1 VFRHILVPTDG
12 SPQAESAAREAVALA
27 RLAGARITALT
38 VKPEFHVFT
47 LRPAELEDTKG
58 DSWDVDLHAR
68 NHLDAVEQIAREAG
82 VACERITVQSNHP
95 WKAIVETA
103 STRGCDAIAI
113 ASHGRSGIA
122 AVLLG
127 SQTQRVV
134 THATVPVIVY
144 R

>member
-1 VFRHILVPTDG
+1 MFQHILVPTDG
-12 SPQAESAAREAVALA
+12 SPRSESAAREAVALA
-27 RLAGARITALT
+27 RLAGGRITALT

-58 DSWDVDLHAR
+58 DAWDVDLHAR
-68 NHLDAVEQIAREAG
+68 NYLDAVGQIARAAG
-82 VACERITVQSNHP
+82 VACEGVTIQSNHP

-103 STRGCDAIAI
+103 TSRGCDAIAI

-122 AVLLG
+122 AALLG

-134 THATVPVIVY
+134 SHATVPVIVY